1 MRELSAGWRSLVIAG
16 LTMTVQNGVLLTF
29 PVVYV
34 ALLEEF
40 GWGRGEA
47 AGIYSVATLMIGLGG
62 PLTGFLLDRF
72 GPRRLFVG
80 GALVTAGGMTL
91 TAGARSLTHLYL
103 TYGLLTG
110 IGNSALTST
119 PNMVVVSKWFPTGTG
134 RAIALADI
142 GTGLGVILIVPAA
155 QWFILRLGWRMTVL
169 ALALFLMLVL
179 VPTNWY
185 QRVPAPGEE
194 AGPIPKDGHADP
206 GRMGREWTLR
216 SASASAPF
224 WWLVLA
230 RLSSGIAFQI
240 ITVHM
245 VAYII
250 GAGYGKMIAASALGA
265 AAMVSMLGRY
275 LVGVASDRV
284 GRAMAATLAYT
295 STTLGVLALM
305 ALPAGGP
312 VALAVFVL
320 CYGLSQG
327 SSGIVVAARAAD
339 LFQGRSF
346 GRIYGWMSVT
356 NGIGEGL
363 GAWLGGAVYDRTGG
377 YHWAFGAAILALAAG
392 AASLWLT
399 YAKAATGWGPTGCAK
414 AQEDGMGPRI

>member
-1 MRELSAGWRSLVIAG
+1 MRRLSAAWKSLLIAG
-16 LTMTVQNGVLLTF
+16 LTMTVQNGALLTF

-80 GALVTAGGMTL
+80 GALVTAGGMAAT
-91 TAGARSLTHLYL
+91 TMARSLSHFYL
-103 TYGLLTG
+103 TYGILTG

-119 PNMVVVSKWFPTGTG
+119 PNMVVVSKWFPRGTG
-134 RAIALADI
+134 RAIAIADI

-155 QWFILRLGWRMTVL
+155 QWLILRLGWRM
-169 ALALFLMLVL
+169 ALFILAAFLLLVL
-179 VPTNWY
+179 VPANWE
-185 QRVPAPGEE
+185 QRLPEMGEPDGPNS
-194 AGPIPKDGHADP
+194 AGGPPLGP
-206 GRMGREWTLR
+206 TGRNWSLR
-216 SASASAPF
+216 SALAGPQF

-230 RLSSGIAFQI
+230 RLSSGVAFQMMN
-240 ITVHM
+240 VHL
-245 VAYII
+245 VAYLI
-250 GAGYGKMIAASALGA
+250 GAGYGKMTAASTMGA
-265 AAMVSMLGRY
+265 VSMVSMLGRY
-275 LVGVASDRV
+275 LVGLASDRL
-284 GRAMAATLAYT
+284 GRAVAMTLAYA
-295 STTLGVLALM
+295 STALGILALM
-305 ALPAGGP
+305 SLATLGPLALF
-312 VALAVFVL
+312 VFVL

-339 LFQGRSF
+339 LFQGGSF

-363 GAWLGGAVYDRTGG
+363 GAWLGGAVYDRTGRYQG
-377 YHWAFGAAILALAAG
+377 AFGAALLALAVGAG
-392 AASLWLT
+392 SVWLT
-399 YAKAATGWGPTGCAK
+399 YAKADPVEAPKRT
-414 AQEDGMGPRI
+414 

>member
-1 MRELSAGWRSLVIAG
+1 MRRLSAPWKSLLIAG

-40 GWGRGEA
+40 RWGRGEA

-80 GALVTAGGMTL
+80 GALVTAGGMAAT
-91 TAGARSLTHLYL
+91 TMARSLSHFYL
-103 TYGLLTG
+103 SYGILTG

-119 PNMVVVSKWFPTGTG
+119 PNMVVVSKWFPRRTG
-134 RAIALADI
+134 RAIAIADI
-142 GTGLGVILIVPAA
+142 GTGLGVILIVPAT
-155 QWFILRLGWRMTVL
+155 QWLILHLGWRR
-169 ALALFLMLVL
+169 ALFTLAAFLVL
-179 VPTNWY
+179 VLIPANWA
-185 QRVPAPGEE
+185 QRVPEEGQPAKPNSPGE
-194 AGPIPKDGHADP
+194 GPPLGST
-206 GRMGREWTLR
+206 GRDWTLR
-216 SASASAPF
+216 SAVAGPQF

-230 RLSSGIAFQI
+230 RLSSGMAFQMI
-240 ITVHM
+240 NVHL
-245 VAYII
+245 VAYVI
-250 GAGYGKMIAASALGA
+250 GAGYGKMTAASTMGA
-265 AAMVSMLGRY
+265 VSMVSMLGRY
-275 LVGVASDRV
+275 LVGLASDRF
-284 GRAMAATLAYT
+284 GRAMAVTLAYA
-295 STTLGVLALM
+295 STALGILALM
-305 ALPAGGP
+305 MLTTTGPLALSA
-312 VALAVFVL
+312 FVL

-339 LFQGRSF
+339 LFQGGSF

-377 YHWAFGAAILALAAG
+377 YQVAFGSAILALAIG
-392 AASLWLT
+392 AASIWLT
-399 YAKAATGWGPTGCAK
+399 YAKATPIEAPERT
-414 AQEDGMGPRI
+414 